1 VKDKT
6 KLISSLIKFNIR
18 EIDPDAQ
25 IILYGSRAR
34 GDEREDS
41 DWDILVLT
49 DDPTDIQKESVFRDH
64 LYDLEL
70 ETGEPFSIFVF
81 SKADWNTKQSVT
93 PFYYNVTKCGIR
105 L

>member
-1 VKDKT
+1 MKDNTTNIKR
-6 KLISSLIKFNIR
+6 LIRQYISQV
-18 EIDPDAQ
+18 DPNAV

-34 GDEREDS
+34 GDERSDS

-49 DDPTDIQKESVFRDH
+49 DYQVDLLKEKDFRDH

-70 ETGEPFSIFVF
+70 QTGESFSVFVY
-81 SKADWNTKQSVT
+81 SKSDWDNRQRIS
-93 PFYYNVTKCGIR
+93 PFYHNVAREGIP